1 MRTAVVVPD
10 EPDDP
15 IDAVTAIAAID
26 SIASALGS
34 APSDVHFVRAP
45 GRVNVIGDHTDYQ
58 GGLCLPAALQLEA
71 VVGWVLSGDDVI
83 AVTSLDLGDAVTV
96 QSSHPD
102 PAGMP
107 GWGRSVAVAAR
118 VLAARGAPPPGI
130 RAAVASKVPIG
141 SGLASSGAFGV
152 SITLA
157 LAAAAGHRLEG
168 RALAR
173 TAQEIESEASGVPCG
188 VLDQAASVFGRA
200 GHLLL
205 LDCRSLDVSPVPV
218 PPDAELVVVHSGL
231 PRILAA
237 SEYAQRTAAC
247 AAAAA
252 RIGVALLRDA
262 TPEQVAD
269 DPIAR
274 HVVTE
279 NARVQRFADAAAR
292 GNLEEMGRLMLASHA
307 SLRDDFL
314 VSTPELDLLVDVLA
328 ETGALGARLTGAGF
342 GGCVV
347 ALAPAGE
354 GARVAATAT
363 DRYQAAT
370 GLTPRWWPVVPS
382 DGAGPLD
389 R

>member
-15 IDAVTAIAAID
+15 IDDIDPVAAIAWV
-26 SIASALGS
+26 LGS
-34 APSDVHFVRAP
+34 PPGDVHFVRAP

-58 GGLCLPAALQLEA
+58 GGLCLPAALQLQV
-71 VVGWVLSGDDVI
+71 VVGWVPSGDDVI
-83 AVTSLDLGDAVTV
+83 EVTSLEVGEAVTV
-96 QSSHPD
+96 QTDHPD

-118 VLAARGAPPPGI
+118 VLAARGAPPPGMYV
-130 RAAVASKVPIG
+130 AVASTVPIG

-152 SITLA
+152 GITLA
-157 LAAAAGHRLEG
+157 LAGAAGHRLEG

-205 LDCRSLDVSPVPV
+205 LDCRSLDVTPVAL
-218 PPDAELVVVHSGL
+218 PPGAELVVVHSGL

-247 AAAAA
+247 ATAAA
-252 RIGVALLRDA
+252 RVGVALLRDA
-262 TPEQVAD
+262 TPDQVAD

-279 NARVQRFADAAAR
+279 NARVERFAGAAAR
-292 GNLEEMGRLMLASHA
+292 SDLDEMGRLMLASHA

-314 VSTPELDLLVDVLA
+314 VSTPELDLLVDMLVEA
-328 ETGALGARLTGAGF
+328 GALGARLTGAGF

-347 ALAPAGE
+347 ALAPRGD
-354 GARVAATAT
+354 GASVAATGAE
-363 DRYQAAT
+363 RYAAAT
-370 GLTPRWWPVVPS
+370 GLTARWWPVVPS